1 MNTALQKLRA
11 LSAIEIVDN
20 GNETD
25 VQNGLI
31 TYSLTNT
38 RWTFGN

>member
-1 MNTALQKLRA
+1 MILHSRSLRA

-31 TYSLTNT
+31 TYSANT
-38 RWTFGN
+38 